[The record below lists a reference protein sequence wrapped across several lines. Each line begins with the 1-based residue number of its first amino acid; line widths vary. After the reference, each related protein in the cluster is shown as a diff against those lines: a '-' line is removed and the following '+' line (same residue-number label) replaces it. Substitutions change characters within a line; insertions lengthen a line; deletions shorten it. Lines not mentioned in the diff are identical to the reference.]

1 MDHDASDLERI
12 AFEPASLWPV
22 RGVVLTTADAGIS
35 VGISA
40 NEIGGR
46 YDRQNCGTELHT
58 GPKENLPNGGAVQRL
73 GLDIADAVAV
83 GVTGSAISGAL
94 SPVYSQTMVT
104 TAMLISGK
112 VSVGIEVEPQ
122 LGICFSL
129 AAAWSTNQM
138 SSPTGLTRE
147 AGAARSPARIA
158 RKIAAFSRPVTKN
171 ATRRL
176 LSITG

>member
-1 MDHDASDLERI
+1 
-12 AFEPASLWPV
+12 
-22 RGVVLTTADAGIS
+22 
-35 VGISA
+35 
-40 NEIGGR
+40 
-46 YDRQNCGTELHT
+46 
-58 GPKENLPNGGAVQRL
+58 L

-83 GVTGSAISGAL
+83 GVTSSIISGAL

-104 TAMLISGK
+104 IGMLISGK

-122 LGICFSL
+122 LGIRSSL

-138 SSPTGLTRE
+138 SSPIGLTRE
-147 AGAARSPARIA
+147 AGAALSPVRIA
-158 RKIAAFSRPVTKN
+158 RKMAAFSRPVTKN